1 MAGTGNN
8 YVTQGISGAI
18 GKELLFRTF
27 KGKTFAGK
35 YPDMSNV
42 IPSKNQTKKRKQFAE
57 AVKYA
62 KSIMNDP
69 EKIAAYKIRPGSTLF
84 HTAISDYM
92 NTQALETMPEPILSD
107 ETKARLESISLKEA
121 QLRAITYVGEHAKI
135 TNKIYQHMNAI
146 SKATAT
152 RHLQELVSLNIIEF
166 NNGRGAGAFYVM
178 GSAWNN
184 RLIK

>member
-1 MAGTGNN
+1 MARTGNN

-27 KGKTFAGK
+27 KGKTFTGK

-69 EKIAAYKIRPGSTLF
+69 QKMATYKVKSGSTLF
-84 HTAISDYM
+84 HTAIGDYM
-92 NTQALETMPEPILSD
+92 KTQASESKPEPALSEETM
-107 ETKARLESISLKEA
+107 ARLLSISLKEA
-121 QLRAITYVGEHAKI
+121 QVRAITYVGEHGKM
-135 TNKIYQHMNAI
+135 TNKIYQRMNGI

-152 RHLQELVSLNIIEF
+152 RHLQELVSLNIVEF
-166 NNGRGAGAFYVM
+166 NNGRGAGAFYEM
-178 GSAWNN
+178 G
-184 RLIK
+184 